1 MRFFYVLCA
10 AVFCLA
16 QTGFSNSCPEKL
28 HALIKF
34 SAKVSSEIY
43 TELQKL
49 KPNGSTFLAHQS
61 DFDDYIKESGGGACA
76 SATAFNLLQGFR
88 TLNSQPPLDP
98 KTVLLEAFK
107 EVPELLD
114 GRVTNP
120 QMVTLLKHFE
130 KYLPNRK
137 LDISVERGPISV
149 QPESEFSGKL
159 WERFDLD
166 KVRPNS
172 NELKMLVYRVKDST
186 GKVLGRHFVVLKSR
200 EEGNEIVVIDPNNPA
215 KKISWELKEVED
227 PETKSLQIR
236 LVRPGN
242 VPMRGENTLDS
253 FFTIGLKSGGEETP
267 QILKR

>member
-1 MRFFYVLCA
+1 MRIIFVLL
-10 AVFCLA
+10 AVFLGVG

-28 HALIKF
+28 HALIK
-34 SAKVSSEIY
+34 SPTKVSSEIY

-88 TLNSQPPLDP
+88 VMSGQEVLDP
-98 KTVLLEAFK
+98 KPVLLEAFK
-107 EVPELLD
+107 EIPELLD

-130 KYLPNRK
+130 KYLPNHK
-137 LDISVERGPISV
+137 IDIAVERGPISQ
-149 QPESEFSGKL
+149 QPESEFAGNL
-159 WERFDLD
+159 WENFDLE
-166 KVRPNS
+166 KVKVNP

-200 EEGNEIVVIDPNNPA
+200 EEGNEVVVIDPNHPA
-215 KKISWELKEVED
+215 KKISWELKEIEE
-227 PETKSLQIR
+227 PEQKSSEIR

-242 VPMRGENTLDS
+242 APMRGEMTLDS
-253 FFTIGLKSGGEETP
+253 FFTLTIKE
-267 QILKR
+267 K

>member
-1 MRFFYVLCA
+1 MRSLFS
-10 AVFCLA
+10 FCLTFLFLA
-16 QTGFSNSCPEKL
+16 QTGFPNSCPEKL
-28 HALIKF
+28 KDLVASPPKEI
-34 SAKVSSEIY
+34 SEIY
-43 TELQKL
+43 SELQKL

-98 KTVLLEAFK
+98 KPVLLEAFK
-107 EVPELLD
+107 EIPELLD

-120 QMVTLLKHFE
+120 QMVALLKHFE

-166 KVRPNS
+166 KVQPNS

-215 KKISWELKEVED
+215 KKITWELKEVED

-253 FFTIGLKSGGEETP
+253 FFTLRLKEKV
-267 QILKR
+267 LKEKVPASF